1 MPDNIQPTPR
11 QRYTPKT
18 IFRIYPILFLIAT
31 IWLGSETWQR
41 QSFIWLVM
49 FVGVGFIT
57 LRLILGAFAWAE
69 FDGETFLYH
78 TPLRKSH
85 SVHRGQLTTVE
96 MGGRKNEA
104 LIIGY
109 HPREEDGRINLE
121 EVKFINCVPLNDQG
135 QLLDRLTAVMP
146 EKP

>member
-1 MPDNIQPTPR
+1 
-11 QRYTPKT
+11 
-18 IFRIYPILFLIAT
+18 
-31 IWLGSETWQR
+31 
-41 QSFIWLVM
+41 
-49 FVGVGFIT
+49 
-57 LRLILGAFAWAE
+57 
-69 FDGETFLYH
+69 
-78 TPLRKSH
+78 
-85 SVHRGQLTTVE
+85 

-109 HPREEDGRINLE
+109 HPREENGRINLE